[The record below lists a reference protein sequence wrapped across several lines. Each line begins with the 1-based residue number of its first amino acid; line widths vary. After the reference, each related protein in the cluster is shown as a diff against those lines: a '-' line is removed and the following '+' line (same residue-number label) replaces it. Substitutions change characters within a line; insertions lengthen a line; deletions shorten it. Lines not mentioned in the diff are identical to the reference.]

1 MKRAPSLLLLLP
13 VLCAADVA
21 EEAIEEP
28 REEFIQLALT
38 LEGEDYLIEALKM
51 YYTEYYGWFE
61 EVHLYRLDS
70 RIEGGRELVETY
82 RGEIDGWGGLLGE
95 EMELRD
101 VTGDG
106 DLELVIQHNS
116 GGNDALVSIGLFVL
130 RPAPDGFDELFAAVD
145 SAPVI
150 GDQDGDGDEEIALYS
165 AYQSSFLWPRL
176 YRAGYVYRLLEWNG
190 EAFVDADPADYR
202 EFFIEEVAWRERLY
216 MEGLQ
221 PDAKAGPGEI
231 LRDGQ
236 AVLAQMAV
244 AGLDE
249 EYAAWWE
256 SRRETLR
263 RAVEAITTDDY
274 HEDGDWDE
282 VYADFHSAAA
292 FRGEE

>member
-1 MKRAPSLLLLLP
+1 MKRATSLLLLLP

-21 EEAIEEP
+21 EESIEEP
-28 REEFIQLALT
+28 REEFIQLPLT
-38 LEGEDYLIEALKM
+38 LGGEDYMVEALQTFFG
-51 YYTEYYGWFE
+51 YFGWFE
-61 EVHLYRLDS
+61 EIELYRLDS
-70 RIEGGRELVETY
+70 RIEGGRELIEVY
-82 RGEIDGWGGLLGE
+82 QGEIDGWGSLIGE
-95 EMELRD
+95 GMELRD
-101 VTGDG
+101 VTGGG
-106 DLELVIQHNS
+106 DLELVVRHNS

-130 RPAPDGFDELFAAVD
+130 RPTPDGFVELFATVD

-150 GDQDGDGDEEIALYS
+150 ADQDGDGDEEIALYS

-176 YRAGYVYRLLEWNG
+176 YRAGYVNRLLEWRG

-202 EFFIEEVAWRERLY
+202 EFFIEEVAWRESLY
-216 MEGLQ
+216 REGLQ
-221 PDAKAGPGEI
+221 PDAKATPGEI

-236 AVLAQMAV
+236 AVLAQLAV

-249 EYAAWWE
+249 EYAVWWE
-256 SRRETLR
+256 SQRETLR

-292 FRGEE
+292 FRSEE